1 MPRCLVGL
9 EVLWRPGQPSLGEA
23 VLEDTVRPYPVT
35 IACDSPVGPR
45 GSGPPL
51 ASATSLSSLFSCP
64 SCGMGYL
71 PPCLIL
77 PLQLILPNPTGGC
90 HCLLAPKA
98 LMV

>member
-1 MPRCLVGL
+1 M
-9 EVLWRPGQPSLGEA
+9 LWGPGQKGGCAGAMAKGEA
-23 VLEDTVRPYPVT
+23 VLEDTVPPYPVT
-35 IACDSPVGPR
+35 ISYNSPRGLW
-45 GSGPPL
+45 GSGPPF
-51 ASATSLSSLFSCP
+51 AGATSLSSLSSCP

-90 HCLLAPKA
+90 HCLLAPRA